1 MQRSNDQP
9 VEKEVCS
16 ICLDDLRKYGL
27 NTFARATCCGK
38 GLHIKCRLGVKASTL
53 SKKQK
58 GQCVMCRTKY
68 PRSEKETIEQL
79 RPWVEKGKAWAQKML
94 GDRYH
99 RGVGFEQ
106 SYQQAKELFKLSASQ
121 GNIDAQF
128 RLGVMYDIGQG
139 VDQSD
144 ERASEYYEAAARQ
157 GLAAAQLNLGNFY
170 GNGRGVEQSF
180 ETAREWLI
188 KAAEQGD
195 EKAIKNLQILD
206 KHEGRT
212 TPSFVPKPIECAT
225 CYRPHDPSEHKL
237 NACNRCHRVYYCGRE
252 CQVKHWKAEV
262 NGHKQLCNKKT
273 K

>member
-27 NTFARATCCGK
+27 NTFGRATCCGK
-38 GLHIKCRLGVKASTL
+38 GLHIKCRLGVIASTL

-58 GQCVMCRTKY
+58 SQCVMCRTKY

-144 ERASEYYEAAARQ
+144 ERAAEYYEAAARQ
-157 GLAAAQLNLGNFY
+157 GYAIAQLNLGNFY

-180 ETAREWLI
+180 ETAREWWI

-195 EKAIKNLQILD
+195 ETAIKNLQILD

-212 TPSFVPKPIECAT
+212 TPSFTPPKRCSACDAPKT
-225 CYRPHDPSEHKL
+225 FTHKL
-237 NACNRCHRVYYCGRE
+237 RDCKCKAVQYCNAKCQAAHWESHQEEHRRLYTR
-252 CQVKHWKAEV
+252 
-262 NGHKQLCNKKT
+262 L
-273 K
+273 